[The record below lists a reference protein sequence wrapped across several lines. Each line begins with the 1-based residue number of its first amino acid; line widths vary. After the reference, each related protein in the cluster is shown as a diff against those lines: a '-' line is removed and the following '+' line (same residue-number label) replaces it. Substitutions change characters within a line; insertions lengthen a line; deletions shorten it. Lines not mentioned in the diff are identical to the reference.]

1 MSMNRALDTIIAAS
15 VFSSLYAGL
24 VGPVY
29 PIFVL
34 QKFSGAITDIGLLYA
49 TFYITSAGLKLFTGR
64 LVDKFGKVP
73 IFLIGGSISA
83 ACTLAYT
90 LNFNITQLYMLE
102 ILNGVAYALQRPAF
116 LVLLT
121 DVTSSKKRGRQMGMF
136 DSVDDL
142 AGAVSSLVSVLI
154 VASFGFQ
161 FLFSL
166 CSGFQATS
174 GLIVLTSRKRR

>member
-1 MSMNRALDTIIAAS
+1 
-15 VFSSLYAGL
+15 
-24 VGPVY
+24 
-29 PIFVL
+29 
-34 QKFSGAITDIGLLYA
+34 
-49 TFYITSAGLKLFTGR
+49 
-64 LVDKFGKVP
+64 
-73 IFLIGGSISA
+73 
-83 ACTLAYT
+83 
-90 LNFNITQLYMLE
+90 MLE

-161 FLFSL
+161 FLFYL